1 MLPRRPLKRQLYEAW
16 EKAIH
21 QDYCTQRINSER
33 SLQASFWA
41 QLNKTLPSGR
51 RRMFIEPR
59 VSRGKGY
66 PRHFPDI
73 VICNTVRVIAVIE
86 IKYMP
91 RGLPSSDRD
100 VEKLRYIARHRKHL
114 HVSNVRFRG
123 PASDSKEYPFS
134 DDVVFVWAAV
144 HRAPKDLYDSPEAAM
159 LSKGI
164 KELEGC
170 FLQLHAETIEDAK
183 PRVFARPKVK
193 QPSKPGT

>member
-1 MLPRRPLKRQLYEAW
+1 MLPRSPLRKQLYEAW
-16 EKAIH
+16 KKAIR
-21 QDYCTQRINSER
+21 QDYCSQRINSER

-41 QLNKTLPSGR
+41 QLNKALPSGR
-51 RRMFIEPR
+51 RRMFIEPC
-59 VSRGKGY
+59 VTRGKSH

-100 VEKLRYIARHRKHL
+100 VDKLRYIAKHREHL

-123 PASDSKEYPFS
+123 PASDAKVYKFSK
-134 DDVVFVWAAV
+134 DVLFVWAAV
-144 HRAPKDLYDSPEAAM
+144 HKTPRDSYESPEVSM
-159 LSKGI
+159 LSQGI
-164 KELEGC
+164 KELERC
-170 FLQLHAETIEDAK
+170 FLQLHAETSEDAK

-193 QPSKPGT
+193 